1 MLQLW
6 QTPLINYNFLIHPL
20 MLWAAN
26 TDQDG
31 NRNRLLCRHGR
42 SHLPLGLPASL
53 ASGNSLPTPLD
64 SNKIVNQGTTPTSYK
79 MANMDSGAQSLALDW
94 EDHTTQ
100 VSQSEYFSGID
111 MDEGEKGQYFLSGI
125 PAMRKRQA

>member
-1 MLQLW
+1 
-6 QTPLINYNFLIHPL
+6 
-20 MLWAAN
+20 
-26 TDQDG
+26 
-31 NRNRLLCRHGR
+31 
-42 SHLPLGLPASL
+42 
-53 ASGNSLPTPLD
+53 
-64 SNKIVNQGTTPTSYK
+64 